1 MVIEF
6 FSVTKNQEDD
16 DLQLLPEFR
25 RLREFTRRTEH
36 NLERRFDRLV
46 FDSKPIFRHEDPLIY
61 RILGRIN
68 EASLTQYRVFEGRAE
83 RLKYEGDL
91 LEKQK
96 TVSSAVFLLRNQT
109 DGISLKFRVYE
120 RNYGLLVH
128 ILFIER
134 DADLQGNFFTIKR
147 TVVEEMWSTIL
158 EPAGAAVLAGTAMFS
173 INSSIRTPC
182 APKDDWRN
190 SPKYLGLDENLQ
202 PIFVS
207 GIMKLYLMMN
217 FLPFGIIEDAEHN
230 KVALI
235 SEKVADK
242 IRQRNPRGWEE
253 AQKFTS
259 EKQKEWN
266 KVVKQRESLLSIEEL
281 ERRKKVSE
289 RRFRE
294 QILNN

>member
-1 MVIEF
+1 VIEF
-6 FSVTKNQEDD
+6 LTITNSQSDA
-16 DLQLLPEFR
+16 LQLLPEFR
-25 RLREFTRRTEH
+25 RLKEFIRRTEH

-46 FDSKPIFRHEDPLIY
+46 FDSKPIFRHEDPFIY

-96 TVSSAVFLLRNQT
+96 TVSSSVFLLRNQT

-134 DADLQGNFFTIKR
+134 DSDLQGNFFTIKR

-173 INSSIRTPC
+173 INSQVKRPC
-182 APKDDWRN
+182 AAKDDWRN
-190 SPKYLGLDENLQ
+190 SLNYIGLDQDLR

-207 GIMKLYLMMN
+207 GIMRFYLMMN
-217 FLPFGIIEDAEHN
+217 FLPFGIIERAEEN

-235 SEKVADK
+235 SESVSEK
-242 IRQRNPRGWEE
+242 IRQRDPEAWDE
-253 AQKFTS
+253 AQKYTS
-259 EKQKEWN
+259 DKRKEWHE
-266 KVVKQRESLLSIEEL
+266 VVKQRESLLSVEEL
-281 ERRKKVSE
+281 ERRKRISAA
-289 RRFRE
+289 RFRE

>member
-1 MVIEF
+1 MVIDF

-25 RLREFTRRTEH
+25 QVREFVRRTEH

-46 FDSKPIFRHEDPLIY
+46 FDSKPILRHDDPFID

-68 EASLTQYRVFEGRAE
+68 EASLTQYRFFEGRAE

-96 TVSSAVFLLRNQT
+96 TVSSAVFLLRNET
-109 DGISLKFRVYE
+109 DGVSLKFRVYE

-147 TVVEEMWSTIL
+147 NVVEEMWSTIL
-158 EPAGAAVLAGTAMFS
+158 EPAGAAVL
-173 INSSIRTPC
+173 
-182 APKDDWRN
+182 
-190 SPKYLGLDENLQ
+190 
-202 PIFVS
+202 
-207 GIMKLYLMMN
+207 MN
-217 FLPFGIIEDAEHN
+217 FLPFGVIEDAEHN

-235 SEKVADK
+235 SENVADK
-242 IRQRNPRGWEE
+242 IRQMNPKGWDE

-266 KVVKQRESLLSIEEL
+266 KVVNQRESLLSVEEL
-281 ERRKKVSE
+281 ERRKKFLRGAFE
-289 RRFRE
+289 TKF
-294 QILNN
+294 

>member
-1 MVIEF
+1 MVIDF
-6 FSVTKNQEDD
+6 FSATTNQEDD

-25 RLREFTRRTEH
+25 QLKEFVRRTEH

-46 FDSKPIFRHEDPLIY
+46 FDSKPIFRHEDPFIY

-96 TVSSAVFLLRNQT
+96 TVSSTVFLLRNQT

-134 DADLQGNFFTIKR
+134 DSDLQGNFFTIKR

-158 EPAGAAVLAGTAMFS
+158 EPAGAAVLAGTAMF
-173 INSSIRTPC
+173 
-182 APKDDWRN
+182 
-190 SPKYLGLDENLQ
+190 L
-202 PIFVS
+202 
-207 GIMKLYLMMN
+207 
-217 FLPFGIIEDAEHN
+217 
-230 KVALI
+230 
-235 SEKVADK
+235 
-242 IRQRNPRGWEE
+242 
-253 AQKFTS
+253 
-259 EKQKEWN
+259 
-266 KVVKQRESLLSIEEL
+266 
-281 ERRKKVSE
+281 
-289 RRFRE
+289 
-294 QILNN
+294 